1 MANPIARY
9 TQWLHTMWPAG
20 TVEKLPDTREDGTT
34 AVPGVRIVGDLTGI
48 PLLKFSSDTGARAV
62 QAILAEPDFA
72 GSRGRAEDVLDLAII
87 GAGVSGVAAA
97 IEAKGVGLKYQ
108 IFEATELFST
118 VANFPKGKPIYTYPT
133 GMTPAGHLQFRSE
146 VHPKEQLL
154 EDLERQRKEAGVE
167 VTNARIE
174 RIDRSGGVL
183 LLHHGDKKTV
193 TKARR
198 VIIGI
203 GRSGNHRK
211 LGVPGEENLDKV
223 FNRLYDPKEFA
234 GQQVLVVGGGDSA
247 LETTIA
253 LATSGAHVT
262 LSYRKKEFAR
272 PKPENIEKIQTL
284 QKNPSAEVAVEHPSS
299 ERVTTSTGAFM
310 AVGEHHAPGSVRLAM
325 ATQVVRVEAKQ
336 VVLKDE
342 TGKETVLPNNVVFTM
357 LGREAPLE
365 FFRRSGIPIR
375 GEWSVGYLSGFAAF
389 LLACLFLY
397 NWKAGGT
404 VNQYFQ
410 KRELFPYNTTAWFA
424 RAGGSVAAAAKD
436 PKTILGTLAISLK
449 EPGFYYSFAY
459 CLCVLLFGIAR
470 IRRRKTPYVTR
481 QTVTLTLVQW
491 IPLFLLPY
499 LVLPLLGHNG
509 VFDSGFGKTFAD
521 HLFPA
526 ANYGQGREYWRAFG
540 FILAWPL
547 FIWNVFSSQPM
558 WWWLAIA
565 FVQTFVIIP
574 LIIRRWGKGAYCGWI
589 CSCGALA
596 ETMGDTQR
604 QKMPHGPLWNRVNMT
619 GQVVLAAAFLIFF
632 GRVLSWSL
640 PNSGF
645 GRAAQ
650 KFSDGLLSGW
660 HPLGLELNYY
670 HLVDIFLAGIV
681 GVGFYFWFSGRV
693 WCRFACP
700 LAALMHIY
708 ARFSKFRIFAEKS
721 KCISC
726 NVCTSVCHQGIDI
739 MNFANKGIPMEDP
752 ECVRCSACVQSCPT
766 GVLAFGRY
774 DGTGSLPILDRLPAS
789 PVRMREAGK
798 GGGVPVG
805 GYPGMPGETVEM

>member
-1 MANPIARY
+1 MNWISRY
-9 TQWLHTMWPAG
+9 THWLHTMWPAG
-20 TVEKLPDTREDGTT
+20 TVEKLPDAREDGTT
-34 AVPGVRIVGDLTGI
+34 ALPGVRIVGDLTGI

-62 QAILAEPDFA
+62 EAILAEPGFA
-72 GSRGRAEDVLDLAII
+72 SGRGKDAGVLDLAVI

-97 IEAKGVGLKYQ
+97 MLAGKAGLSYAV
-108 IFEATELFST
+108 FEATEIFST
-118 VANFPKGKPIYTYPT
+118 VVNFPKGKPIYTYPT
-133 GMTPAGHLQFRSE
+133 GMTPAGDLQFRSE

-154 EDLERQRKEAGVE
+154 RDLEEHRRKAGVE
-167 VTNARIE
+167 VTAARIE
-174 RIDRSGGVL
+174 RIERKGDLL

-193 TKARR
+193 TRARR
-198 VIIGI
+198 VIIAI

-211 LGVPGEENLDKV
+211 LGVPGEDLDKV

-234 GQQVLVVGGGDSA
+234 GQRVLVVGGGDSA
-247 LETTIA
+247 LEVTIA
-253 LATSGAHVT
+253 LASAGAHVT

-272 PKPENIEKIQTL
+272 PKPENVEKIRML
-284 QKNPSAEVAVEHPSS
+284 EKNPSAEVSVEHPSS
-299 ERVTTSTGAFM
+299 ERVTTATGAFM
-310 AVGEHHAPGSVRLAM
+310 AVAGGHPPGSVRLALG
-325 ATQVVRVEAKQ
+325 TQVVRVEAKR
-336 VVLKDE
+336 VMMKDE
-342 TGKETVLPNNVVFTM
+342 SGVETALENDVVFTM

-375 GEWSVGYLSGFAAF
+375 GEWTAGYASGFAAF

-397 NWKAGGT
+397 NWKAGGD
-404 VNQYFQ
+404 VNQYFV
-410 KRELFPYNTTAWFA
+410 KHGLFPYNTTAWFE
-424 RAGGSVAAAAKD
+424 RAGGSLAAAAKD
-436 PKTILGTLAISLK
+436 PRTLLGTLAISLK

-459 CLCVLLFGIAR
+459 CLCVLLFGLAR
-470 IRRRKTPYVTR
+470 IRRRRTPYVTR
-481 QTVTLTLVQW
+481 QTVVLTLIQW

-499 LVLPLLGHNG
+499 LLLPWLGHNG

-526 ANYGQGREYWRAFG
+526 ASYGHGREYWRAFG

-547 FIWNVFSSQPM
+547 FIWNVFSPQPM
-558 WWWLAIA
+558 WWWLTIA

-619 GQVVLAAAFLIFF
+619 GQVILGAAFLLFF
-632 GRVLSWSL
+632 ARVISWSA
-640 PNSGF
+640 PNSRF
-645 GRAAQ
+645 GSAAG
-650 KFSDGLLSGW
+650 KFYSGLLSDW
-660 HPLGLELNYY
+660 SVLGLQFNYY
-670 HLVDIFLAGIV
+670 HLVDITLAGIV

-739 MNFANKGIPMEDP
+739 MNFANKGLPMEDP

-766 GVLAFGRY
+766 GVLAFGY
-774 DGTGSLPILDRLPAS
+774 YGKGNLPVLDRLAAS
-789 PVRMREAGK
+789 PVRMRESGHD
-798 GGGVPVG
+798 GGTPVG
-805 GYPGMPGETVEM
+805 GYPGMPGKTIEM